1 MSPWKRPSATAAI
14 AALAFTALPQVFAV
28 MAPSG
33 AAQAD
38 VCVNAGRRVS
48 VSGCANIADAIA
60 PYVPPP
66 AEYAPL
72 PEDYPPPRRRPQREC
87 VRQCRQ
93 ANQRQRLRIGRVAAA
108 DQPAQ

>member
-1 MSPWKRPSATAAI
+1 M
-14 AALAFTALPQVFAV
+14 LAV

-38 VCVNAGRRVS
+38 VCVNVGRRVS

-66 AEYAPL
+66 AEYARC
-72 PEDYPPPRRRPQREC
+72 PRTTRRP
-87 VRQCRQ
+87 
-93 ANQRQRLRIGRVAAA
+93 AAA
-108 DQPAQ
+108 PNVNVCANVGRRISVSGCV